1 MKPITWSYS
10 SLSLYQQCPKKY
22 YHLKVA
28 KDIKEPLSEAITFGN
43 TIHKVAEEY
52 VARGVPVPEK
62 YKEIEPALESIRN
75 MQGEKLCENK
85 LGLTADLKPCGFFDK
100 GVWWR
105 GIADIIILQ
114 GDKALTID
122 YKTGKSSKYAD
133 LKQLE
138 VLSLAIFK
146 HFPQV
151 KKVKAGLMFLF
162 ADDFVKADYHS
173 DAQDELWGSWVS
185 DVGQLQSSV
194 ENKVWNAKPNFT
206 CRGWCPVVSCV
217 HNEGAKNGNS

>member
-1 MKPITWSYS
+1 MANITWSYS

-22 YHLKVA
+22 YHLKVL

-43 TIHKVAEEY
+43 TIHKIAEQY
-52 VARGVPVPEK
+52 VSNNTPIPEPF
-62 YKEIEPALESIRN
+62 KEIEPALESIRN
-75 MQGEKLCENK
+75 MEGKKLCENK
-85 LGLTADLKPCGFFDK
+85 LGLTANLEPCGFFDK
-100 GVWWR
+100 KVWWR

-114 GDKALTID
+114 GDRALTID
-122 YKTGKSSKYAD
+122 YKTGKKSQYAD

-146 HFPQV
+146 HFPEI

-162 ADDFVKADYHS
+162 AGDFIKADYLS
-173 DAQDELWGSWVS
+173 DNQDEAWGPWIS

-194 ENKVWNAKPNFT
+194 EHNVWNAKPNFT
-206 CRGWCPVVSCV
+206 CRGWCPVTSCV
-217 HNEGAKNGNS
+217 HNQGSKNG